1 MLKVDLDAKLA
12 EMHARVEI
20 AYTLAGLRGHPGS
33 VHTDDWDLACAT
45 VDAASVKRAA
55 ASEAEAD
62 ELHNAALD
70 RVKLGVGL
78 TVAAMKRDKLSKR
91 QRSYFDDHR
100 EEILADAR
108 LALVDGKLVEVA

>member
-45 VDAASVKRAA
+45 VNAASGKRAA

-62 ELHNAALD
+62 ELHNAVLD

-100 EEILADAR
+100 DKVLADA
-108 LALVDGKLVEVA
+108 KLVVVNEKLVAVA